1 MTVTGGGGPLHL
13 QEQVLVIAVTPAPA
27 EHGTDVGVDGL
38 DGSEGDLLVAVV
50 EDTVEVSGEKPTQLL
65 EGRQALPAQGLEPV
79 GEKAAG
85 RALVGVGPEA
95 GELLRRSVIGLP
107 RDRPLNQK
115 SE

>member
-1 MTVTGGGGPLHL
+1 MALHQNLYGTRCSCGVTVTGGGGPLHL

-65 EGRQALPAQGLEPV
+65 EGRQALPAQGLEPRGEESSSRPFVGVRPQV
-79 GEKAAG
+79 GE
-85 RALVGVGPEA
+85 L
-95 GELLRRSVIGLP
+95 
-107 RDRPLNQK
+107 
-115 SE
+115 